1 MNGEPSLI
9 SLLIWASLTS
19 TIIVWSIPGLFLYA
33 KLMGEAETKSQ
44 IILAILVGGPI
55 VWGCVLSK
63 LTIEAAF
70 IKLWNYFGKK

>member
-1 MNGEPSLI
+1 
-9 SLLIWASLTS
+9 
-19 TIIVWSIPGLFLYA
+19 
-33 KLMGEAETKSQ
+33 MGEAETKSQ